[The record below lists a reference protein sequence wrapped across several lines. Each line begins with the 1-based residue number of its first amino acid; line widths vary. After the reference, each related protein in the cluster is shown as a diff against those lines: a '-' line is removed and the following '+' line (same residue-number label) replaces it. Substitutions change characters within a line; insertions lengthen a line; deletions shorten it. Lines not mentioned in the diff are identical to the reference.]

1 MAKSCVYVPTV
12 KVGNQEVDSQLF
24 KELVTYTGNR
34 ESAKYIWGLTQVP
47 EFMSSLNGIEKDKN
61 GEPTLSSLIKAVDI
75 DSLLDEGISIEGAK
89 RELGAVNSKGE
100 PVIHSSVDEIINS
113 VVEFN
118 KNHPKMV
125 ADIGSKNGG
134 YVINVEPKTPQNA
147 TSPEKLVFNSSLNNQ
162 LRGILR
168 RLGFDVEVLSTP
180 RFNAMFSPEN
190 ARTNAEGLKTVIQI
204 AKGQKGEDAFPEE
217 FSHLMIEGLINQPLV
232 QRLVN
237 SVGSYE
243 VIKEIL
249 GENFD
254 TYVKL
259 YKGDM
264 ESLQKEAAGQLLQKY
279 ITGETLPVSRPSLLE
294 RLWNWIKSKFGSM
307 SEDDVDNIILQANRD
322 ASQIASSILDESIL
336 PLVDKD
342 LIVNAKTLYNAEK
355 SVSGMEELAEKALEI
370 ASKRLEI
377 LRLRSRSGRYS
388 EDDLESIKNLQDLIE
403 KKKYSKSCLAF
414 LSDSLQQLEQLN
426 INLSKLDANNLNEE
440 SDLNRIRKISST
452 LRKIKEFSD
461 AYEPIIKQMMSID
474 AMKERGEVELSTE
487 DAAAIADKASSVF
500 RIINKINSGYKSMR
514 FNTLYSF
521 LKMYWG
527 EDKIIDSGKDKGKR
541 ITLEMIMKMA
551 DKDINFLDRYIS
563 SMSDASDPMLSLIDK
578 VVKSTQS
585 KRDLVLEEI
594 LAGVRSAHTKL
605 SQAGYTTDFMYERDK
620 DGKLTGRIISDIDFV
635 KFKEE
640 YDAEKKRLMD
650 EKLPYY
656 TVKSKLDAWERR
668 HTETVLID
676 ADSGR
681 KEELPKKSLYGVDRI
696 SKLAPAQREYYNTMI
711 SLKATLDSMIP
722 ARFANTFNAVQVRN
736 DVTEAI
742 MDNVTNPKKAGKM
755 VIENLKDSF
764 LRRSDDTDWGD
775 TTVLGDGESPILTKS
790 KKIGLDF
797 SGNPIQKLPVYYT
810 TPLEDMERLST
821 DFTSSIM
828 AYASMAVNYNEMSKV
843 IDVLELT
850 RDLIKDRE
858 VQQMSGDSKL
868 IDAFK
873 VVHKKFSKN
882 YTKSG
887 ERINIGERI
896 DDYYASVLYG
906 QHKKDEGAWNIFGK
920 EVDIAKTM
928 DTLKSY
934 TGALGLGL
942 NVFSAISNVTM
953 GKMQLFIEAMS
964 GEYFNMK
971 DSAIGKKNYYALLPQ
986 YMAELN
992 STKKTSKLGLLIDKF
1007 DALEEFYGNL
1017 KSQGYYKGPLSRII
1031 GSANI
1036 FFLNNMGEHYLHS
1049 RNMLAIL
1056 NNVKVKDRNGKEM
1069 SLFDA
1074 FEVKTDTEGVSKI
1087 VLKEGIKDLDGN
1099 LLSTEGLDRN
1109 SELYEEVE
1117 KRYENFITNQKLRIG
1132 KVNQS
1137 LNGAF
1142 NETDKGAIHRY
1153 SLGRLAMQFRQWMP
1167 AHYSRRFSRASYD
1180 AELDHWREGYYRT
1193 IGRFALNL
1201 MKDIGRAKFDLAT
1214 NWNSLSTHEKAN
1226 IRRALT
1232 ELGTFATLAAL
1243 ISMIGPEKD
1252 KKGRWGERMVVY
1264 QLKRMQLE
1272 TGASIPWFSAL
1283 ENAWTIL
1290 QSPAAAINS
1299 FNGLL
1304 DLIKFWNMFNELESG
1319 RYKGWSEW
1327 ERDVSQAIPLYG
1339 QLRKVADLSEE
1350 DYMYTIFA
1358 DR

>member
-12 KVGNQEVDSQLF
+12 KVGSQEVESQLF
-24 KELVTYTGNR
+24 RELVSYTGNR

-47 EFMSSLNGIEKDKN
+47 EFINSLKGIERDKN
-61 GEPTLSSLIKAVDI
+61 GEPTLKSLAKAVNI
-75 DSLLDEGISIEGAK
+75 DSLLEGEVSVEGAK
-89 RELGAVNSKGE
+89 KELNAVNSKGE
-100 PVIHSSVDEIINS
+100 PVIHSSLDDILNPVI
-113 VVEFN
+113 EFN
-118 KNHPKMV
+118 KAHPKLV
-125 ADIGSKNGG
+125 ADIGSKDGG
-134 YVINVEPKTPQNA
+134 YVIDVEPKTAQNA
-147 TSPEKLVFNSSLNNQ
+147 TAPEELVFNSSLNNQ

-168 RLGFDVEVLSTP
+168 RLGFDVEALDNP
-180 RFNAMFSPEN
+180 RFKAMFSPEN
-190 ARTNAEGLKTVIQI
+190 ARTNAEGLRTVIQI
-204 AKGQKGEDAFPEE
+204 AKGQRGEDAFPEE
-217 FSHLMIEGLINQPLV
+217 FSHLMIEGLMNQPLV

-237 SVGSYE
+237 SMGSYE
-243 VIKEIL
+243 VIKEVL

-254 TYVKL
+254 TYVRL

-279 ITGETLPVSRPSLLE
+279 ITGQTLPVSRPTLLE
-294 RLWNWIKSKFGSM
+294 RLWNWVKSKFSSL
-307 SEDDVDNIILQANRD
+307 SEDNISNILIQANRD
-322 ASQIASSILDESIL
+322 ASQIAESVLDESIL
-336 PLVDKD
+336 PLVDRD
-342 LIVNAKTLYNAEK
+342 LIVNAKTLYNVEK
-355 SVSGMEELAEKALEI
+355 SVSGMEALAQKALEL
-370 ASKRLEI
+370 ASKRLRI
-377 LRLRSRSGRYS
+377 LQTRSRNGRYS
-388 EDDLESIKNLQDLIE
+388 EDDLASIKNLQELIDR
-403 KKKYSKSCLAF
+403 KKYSKSCLAF

-426 INLSKLDANNLNEE
+426 SNLGKLNASNLEGE

-452 LRKIKEFSD
+452 LRKIKEFSG

-474 AMKERGEVELSTE
+474 AMKERGEVELSDE
-487 DAAAIADKASSVF
+487 DAASIADKATSVF
-500 RIINKINSGYKSMR
+500 RIINKINSSYNSLR

-527 EDKIIDSGKDKGKR
+527 EDKIIDVGKDKGKR

-578 VVKSTQS
+578 VVKTTQS
-585 KRDLVLEEI
+585 KRDSVLEEV
-594 LAGVRSAHTKL
+594 LAGVRNAHTKL
-605 SQAGYTTDFMYERDK
+605 SKAGYTTDFMYERDSK
-620 DGKLTGRIISDIDFV
+620 GKLTGRIISDIDFV
-635 KFKEE
+635 KFQEE
-640 YDAEKKRLMD
+640 YEAEKKRLMD

-656 TVKSKLDAWERR
+656 VVKSKLEAWERR
-668 HTETVLID
+668 HTELVVVD

-681 KEELPKKSLYGVDRI
+681 KENLPKKSLYGTDSI
-696 SKLAPAQREYYNTMI
+696 SKLSPAQREYYDTMVG
-711 SLKATLDSMIP
+711 LKATLDSLIP
-722 ARFANTFNAVQVRN
+722 VRFANTFNAVQIRN
-736 DVTEAI
+736 DVTEAV
-742 MDNVTNPKKAGKM
+742 MDNITNPKKAGKL

-775 TTVLGDGESPILTKS
+775 ATVLNEEGSPIMD
-790 KKIGLDF
+790 KIRKMELDF
-797 SGNPIQKLPVYYT
+797 QGNPIQKLPVYYT

-828 AYASMAVNYNEMSKV
+828 AYASMAINYNEMSKV
-843 IDVLELT
+843 IDVLELA
-850 RDLIKDRE
+850 RDLVKERE

-873 VVHKKFSKN
+873 VVHKKFNKN

-887 ERINIGERI
+887 DKTKIGERI
-896 DDYYASVLYG
+896 DDYYASVLYN
-906 QHKKDEGAWNIFGK
+906 QHKEDEGTWKIFNT
-920 EVDIAKTM
+920 EIDIAKSL
-928 DTLKSY
+928 DTLKGY

-942 NVFSAISNVTM
+942 NLFSAISNVTM
-953 GKMQLFIEAMS
+953 GKMQLFIDAMS

-1007 DALEEFYGNL
+1007 DALEEFYGGL

-1031 GSANI
+1031 GSTNI

-1049 RNMLAIL
+1049 RNMLAML
-1056 NNVKVKDRNGKEM
+1056 NNVKVLDMNGKET
-1069 SLFDA
+1069 SLFNA
-1074 FEVKTDTEGVSKI
+1074 FEVKEDAEGVSRL
-1087 VLKEGIKDLDGN
+1087 VLKEGTKSLDGE
-1099 LLSTEGLDRN
+1099 LLSTEGLDKN
-1109 SELYEEVE
+1109 SELYDGVE
-1117 KRYENFITNQKLRIG
+1117 KRYEDFITNQKLRIG

-1142 NETDKGAIHRY
+1142 NDTDKGAIHRS

-1180 AELDHWREGYYRT
+1180 ARLDQWREGYYMT

-1201 MKDIGRAKFDLAT
+1201 MKDISRAKFDLAT
-1214 NWNSLSTHEKAN
+1214 NWDSLSTHEKAN
-1226 IRRALT
+1226 IKRALS
-1232 ELGTFATLAAL
+1232 ELGMFATLAAL
-1243 ISMIGPEKD
+1243 IAMIGPEKD
-1252 KKGRWGERMVVY
+1252 KKGKWGERMVVY

-1272 TGASIPWFSAL
+1272 TGASIPWFSAI

-1290 QSPAAAINS
+1290 QSPAAAINGFS
-1299 FNGLL
+1299 GLL
-1304 DLIKFWNMFNELESG
+1304 NVVQFWNMFNEIESG

-1327 ERDVSQAIPLYG
+1327 ERDFTQAIPITG
-1339 QLRKVADLSEE
+1339 QIRKVMDLSEE
-1350 DYMYTIFA
+1350 DYMYTIFT

>member
-500 RIINKINSGYKSMR
+500 RIINKINSGY
-514 FNTLYSF
+514 
-521 LKMYWG
+521 
-527 EDKIIDSGKDKGKR
+527 
-541 ITLEMIMKMA
+541 
-551 DKDINFLDRYIS
+551 
-563 SMSDASDPMLSLIDK
+563 
-578 VVKSTQS
+578 
-585 KRDLVLEEI
+585 
-594 LAGVRSAHTKL
+594 
-605 SQAGYTTDFMYERDK
+605 
-620 DGKLTGRIISDIDFV
+620 
-635 KFKEE
+635 
-640 YDAEKKRLMD
+640 
-650 EKLPYY
+650 
-656 TVKSKLDAWERR
+656 
-668 HTETVLID
+668 
-676 ADSGR
+676 
-681 KEELPKKSLYGVDRI
+681 
-696 SKLAPAQREYYNTMI
+696 
-711 SLKATLDSMIP
+711 
-722 ARFANTFNAVQVRN
+722 
-736 DVTEAI
+736 
-742 MDNVTNPKKAGKM
+742 
-755 VIENLKDSF
+755 
-764 LRRSDDTDWGD
+764 
-775 TTVLGDGESPILTKS
+775 
-790 KKIGLDF
+790 
-797 SGNPIQKLPVYYT
+797 
-810 TPLEDMERLST
+810 
-821 DFTSSIM
+821 
-828 AYASMAVNYNEMSKV
+828 
-843 IDVLELT
+843 
-850 RDLIKDRE
+850 
-858 VQQMSGDSKL
+858 
-868 IDAFK
+868 
-873 VVHKKFSKN
+873 
-882 YTKSG
+882 
-887 ERINIGERI
+887 
-896 DDYYASVLYG
+896 
-906 QHKKDEGAWNIFGK
+906 
-920 EVDIAKTM
+920 
-928 DTLKSY
+928 
-934 TGALGLGL
+934 
-942 NVFSAISNVTM
+942 
-953 GKMQLFIEAMS
+953 
-964 GEYFNMK
+964 
-971 DSAIGKKNYYALLPQ
+971 
-986 YMAELN
+986 
-992 STKKTSKLGLLIDKF
+992 
-1007 DALEEFYGNL
+1007 
-1017 KSQGYYKGPLSRII
+1017 
-1031 GSANI
+1031 
-1036 FFLNNMGEHYLHS
+1036 
-1049 RNMLAIL
+1049 
-1056 NNVKVKDRNGKEM
+1056 
-1069 SLFDA
+1069 
-1074 FEVKTDTEGVSKI
+1074 
-1087 VLKEGIKDLDGN
+1087 
-1099 LLSTEGLDRN
+1099 
-1109 SELYEEVE
+1109 
-1117 KRYENFITNQKLRIG
+1117 
-1132 KVNQS
+1132 
-1137 LNGAF
+1137 
-1142 NETDKGAIHRY
+1142 
-1153 SLGRLAMQFRQWMP
+1153 
-1167 AHYSRRFSRASYD
+1167 
-1180 AELDHWREGYYRT
+1180 
-1193 IGRFALNL
+1193 
-1201 MKDIGRAKFDLAT
+1201 
-1214 NWNSLSTHEKAN
+1214 
-1226 IRRALT
+1226 
-1232 ELGTFATLAAL
+1232 
-1243 ISMIGPEKD
+1243 
-1252 KKGRWGERMVVY
+1252 
-1264 QLKRMQLE
+1264 
-1272 TGASIPWFSAL
+1272 
-1283 ENAWTIL
+1283 
-1290 QSPAAAINS
+1290 
-1299 FNGLL
+1299 
-1304 DLIKFWNMFNELESG
+1304 
-1319 RYKGWSEW
+1319 
-1327 ERDVSQAIPLYG
+1327 
-1339 QLRKVADLSEE
+1339 
-1350 DYMYTIFA
+1350 
-1358 DR
+1358 